1 MGRPGRTPF
10 KNQPRDRRYKEII
23 ERARE
28 KPWGI
33 MHQLP
38 FPFSEKAVKEHEGL
52 LWAEARYQ
60 GLGRKVHRTRNDDGS
75 WTLSFQLWDL
85 ATSRAFVAE
94 RARSTGHLPYNTR
107 RPRKGK

>member
-10 KNQPRDRRYKEII
+10 KNQPRDRRYRKII
-23 ERARE
+23 EQARE
-28 KPWGI
+28 KPWGV

-38 FPFSEKAVKEHEGL
+38 FTFSEKAVKEHENL

-60 GLGRKVHRTRNDDGS
+60 GLGRKVHKVRNGDGT

-85 ATSRAFVAE
+85 ATARAFVAE
-94 RARSTGHLPYNTR
+94 RARGTGHLPYNTR
-107 RPRKGK
+107 RSRKGS